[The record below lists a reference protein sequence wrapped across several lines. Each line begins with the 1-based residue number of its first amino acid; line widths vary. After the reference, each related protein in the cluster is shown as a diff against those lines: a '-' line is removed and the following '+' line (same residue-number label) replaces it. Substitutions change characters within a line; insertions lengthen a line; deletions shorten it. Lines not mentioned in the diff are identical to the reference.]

1 MFDHPNFSMKNR
13 FNTTIKNSL
22 AIFFSML
29 VFSSCTSQPA
39 LVSKVYEWNDLKPKG
54 KHGVETR
61 IILKGKT
68 RSLEMF
74 EINATTL
81 IGGYSIKEYEI
92 KSGVDELFIVR
103 EGSVVISVNERSERL
118 GEGSIVVAS
127 QGDVIQILNGAK
139 NDMTFY
145 TFKFKPYKT
154 AGAAEVIKQAPFI
167 KEWNDIE
174 FKTNANRGRRDII
187 RQPVYALKEL
197 EIHTTQL
204 KEGLPSHAA
213 HTHADEE
220 IILIRFGRVEET
232 IKGMP
237 FQCGPGSAIFLTNDD
252 DHGISNAGAGPCEY
266 YAIRWLT
273 Y

>member
-1 MFDHPNFSMKNR
+1 MRIRFSNAL
-13 FNTTIKNSL
+13 KNSL

-29 VFSSCTSQPA
+29 VFSSCTSQPP
-39 LVSKVYEWNDLKPKG
+39 LISKVYEWNDLKPKG
-54 KHGVETR
+54 KHGVEVR
-61 IILKGKT
+61 KILTGKT

-74 EINATTL
+74 EIKATTL

-92 KSGVDELFIVR
+92 KSGIDELYIVK
-103 EGSVVISVNERSERL
+103 EGSAVISVNERSERL

-127 QGDVIQILNGAK
+127 QGDVIQVLNGAK

-145 TFKFKPYKT
+145 SFKFKPYKP
-154 AGAAEVIKQAPFI
+154 AGAADVVKQEPFI

-174 FKTNANRGRRDII
+174 FKANANGGRRDIM
-187 RQPVYALKEL
+187 RQPVFALKEL

-232 IKGMP
+232 IKGIP

-252 DHGISNAGAGPCEY
+252 DHGIRNVGEGPCEY

>member
-1 MFDHPNFSMKNR
+1 MKIR
-13 FNTTIKNSL
+13 FNNTLKNNL
-22 AIFFSML
+22 AIFFSLL
-29 VFSSCTSQPA
+29 VFYSCTSQPP

-54 KHGVETR
+54 KYGVETR
-61 IILKGKT
+61 DILKGKT

-74 EINATTL
+74 EIKATTL
-81 IGGYSIKEYEI
+81 IGGYSIKEYKI
-92 KSGVDELFIVR
+92 KDGVDELFIVK
-103 EGSVVISVNERSERL
+103 EGTAVISVNEKSERL

-127 QGDVIQILNGAK
+127 QGDVIQVLNGAK
-139 NDMTFY
+139 NPMTFY
-145 TFKFKPYKT
+145 SFKFKPYKPG
-154 AGAAEVIKQAPFI
+154 GAADVVKHETFI

-174 FKTNANRGRRDII
+174 FKTNANGGRRDIM

-197 EIHTTQL
+197 EMHTTQL

-232 IKGMP
+232 IKGKP

-252 DHGISNAGAGPCEY
+252 DHGIRNAGEGPCEY

>member
-1 MFDHPNFSMKNR
+1 MKIRLNFSLE
-13 FNTTIKNSL
+13 NSL
-22 AIFFSML
+22 AIFFSLL
-29 VFSSCTSQPA
+29 VFYSCTSQPP
-39 LVSKVYEWNDLKPKG
+39 LVSKVYEWNDMKPKG

-61 IILKGKT
+61 NILKGKT

-74 EINATTL
+74 EIKATTL

-92 KSGVDELFIVR
+92 KSGVDELFIVK
-103 EGSVVISVNERSERL
+103 EGTAVISVNERSEML
-118 GEGSIVVAS
+118 GEGSVVVAS
-127 QGDVIQILNGAK
+127 QGDVIQVLNGAK
-139 NDMTFY
+139 NPMTFY
-145 TFKFKPYKT
+145 AFKFKPFKS
-154 AGAAEVIKQAPFI
+154 AGAADVVKHEPFI

-174 FKTNANRGRRDII
+174 FKTTANGGRRDII
-187 RQPVYALKEL
+187 RQPLSALKEL

-252 DHGISNAGAGPCEY
+252 DHGIRNAGEGPCEY

>member
-1 MFDHPNFSMKNR
+1 
-13 FNTTIKNSL
+13 
-22 AIFFSML
+22 
-29 VFSSCTSQPA
+29 
-39 LVSKVYEWNDLKPKG
+39 VYEWNDLKPKG
-54 KHGVETR
+54 NHGVETR
-61 IILKGKT
+61 NILKGKT

-74 EINATTL
+74 EIKATTL

-92 KSGVDELFIVR
+92 KSGFDELFIVK
-103 EGSVVISVNERSERL
+103 EGTAVISVNERSERL

-127 QGDVIQILNGAK
+127 QGDVIQVLNGAK
-139 NDMTFY
+139 NPMTFFS
-145 TFKFKPYKT
+145 FKFKPFKPG
-154 AGAAEVIKQAPFI
+154 GAADVVKHEPFI

-174 FKTNANRGRRDII
+174 FKTTANGGRRDII
-187 RQPVYALKEL
+187 RQPLSALKEL

-204 KEGLPSHAA
+204 KEGLPSHAG

-220 IILIRFGRVEET
+220 IILVRFGRVEEN
-232 IKGMP
+232 INGIP

-252 DHGISNAGAGPCEY
+252 DHGIRNAGEGPCEY

>member
-1 MFDHPNFSMKNR
+1 MRIRLNS
-13 FNTTIKNSL
+13 TLKNSL
-22 AIFFSML
+22 AIFFSLL
-29 VFSSCTSQPA
+29 VFSSCTTQPP
-39 LVSKVYEWNDLKPKG
+39 LISKVYDWNDTKPEG
-54 KHGVETR
+54 KHGVKTR
-61 IILKGKT
+61 DILKGKT

-74 EINATTL
+74 EIKATTL

-92 KSGVDELFIVR
+92 KDGVDELFIVR
-103 EGSVVISVNERSERL
+103 EGNAVISVNERSERL

-127 QGDVIQILNGAK
+127 QGDVIQVLNGAK

-145 TFKFKPYKT
+145 TFKFKPFKP
-154 AGAAEVIKQAPFI
+154 ADSADVVKREPFI

-174 FKTNANRGRRDII
+174 FKTNANGGRRDIM
-187 RQPVYALKEL
+187 RQPVFALKEL

-204 KEGLPSHAA
+204 REGLPSHAA
-213 HTHADEE
+213 HTHTDEE

-232 IKGMP
+232 IKGIP

-252 DHGISNAGAGPCEY
+252 DHGIRNAGEGPCEY

-273 Y
+273 F